1 MRGKSTFPELDTM
14 KFSTFTWTMYIIRI
28 KFGGYDM
35 IYHHIMPYDLN
46 NCSNLLL
53 YYQKIKEK
61 ELDFKKQWT
70 QVHLYCTKR
79 LCNI

>member
-1 MRGKSTFPELDTM
+1 MN
-14 KFSTFTWTMYIIRI
+14 YAI

-35 IYHHIMPYDLN
+35 IYHYIMPYDLN

-61 ELDFKKQWT
+61 ELDFKK
-70 QVHLYCTKR
+70 
-79 LCNI
+79 